1 MDFENSG
8 FSEAGESG
16 WTTYLDYSSS
26 SIHRFDSFING
37 GRNLAGDDEYEVD
50 LSMVSD
56 ASSGP
61 RFYCEDV
68 EEFLQEDVYCSKNK
82 NKKEHEGQQHRRRFY
97 SCLDDTASSLV
108 YYTRVCVCVYISFKF
123 LITLVFVMSTH
134 LVIINLTC
142 LVCQEHSWAQK
153 RSFEAASGGIFTE
166 NVQGESGSERELGF
180 LPSIT

>member
-97 SCLDDTASSLV
+97 SCLDDTASSLYAKNIHGLRNEV
-108 YYTRVCVCVYISFKF
+108 SRQQAEEFSQRTFKENPAANVNLDF
-123 LITLVFVMSTH
+123 FQASRNGKLALDH
-134 LVIINLTC
+134 LQGTND
-142 LVCQEHSWAQK
+142 K
-153 RSFEAASGGIFTE
+153 RKRRGAK
-166 NVQGESGSERELGF
+166 
-180 LPSIT
+180 